1 MPVVQSRVNG
11 IKINIPADA
20 AGVVGRYASK
30 GDNELIFEKPRTKAP
45 KDEEPTVVESIEPDK
60 KSNKKPDSESE
71 FA

>member
-30 GDNELIFEKPRTKAP
+30 GDNELIFEKTRNKIA
-45 KDEEPTVVESIEPDK
+45 KDTEKTVVESMVPDDNKPAEPE
-60 KSNKKPDSESE
+60 NE

>member
-11 IKINIPADA
+11 LKINIPADA

-30 GDNELIFEKPRTKAP
+30 GDNELIFEKSRSNVP
-45 KDEEPTVVESIEPDK
+45 KDVATEVVESIVPDQP
-60 KSNKKPDSESE
+60 KPDAAESE